1 METSMD
7 RTALAAALSAGL
19 LAPGGGW
26 AEDQEPPHRGVI
38 RGDPAS
44 KGMVE
49 SPSLELES
57 LKQTAA

>member
-1 METSMD
+1 MD

-19 LAPGGGW
+19 LAPGGR
-26 AEDQEPPHRGVI
+26 AEDREPPHRGVI

-44 KGMVE
+44 KCLVE

>member
-1 METSMD
+1 
-7 RTALAAALSAGL
+7 L

>member
-1 METSMD
+1 MD

-19 LAPGGGW
+19 LAPGGW

-44 KGMVE
+44 KGLVE